1 MANTTKSAFVSLA
14 LALLIMSTT
23 LPETNAALVI
33 NGLTVNVLAIV
44 GTCRCS
50 PTVTSTC
57 PICAPLSNIKIAVKL
72 NGNVIGSANTS
83 TDGSFKITINVGNII
98 NNLVDVSNLRV
109 FIELPIAGCPIW
121 AAVSTGHLQGIPL
134 LQVGTVLNG
143 VATLLVP
150 ALSLVN

>member
-1 MANTTKSAFVSLA
+1 
-14 LALLIMSTT
+14 MSTT
-23 LPETNAALVI
+23 LPETNALII
-33 NGLTVNVLAIV
+33 NGLDVKVLAII

-57 PICAPLSNIKIAVKL
+57 TICAPLSNIKVAVKL
-72 NGNVIGSANTS
+72 NGNVIGAANTS
-83 TDGSFKITINVGNII
+83 PDGSFKITINVGSII
-98 NNLVDVSNLRV
+98 NNLVDISNLRF

-121 AAVSTGHLQGIPL
+121 AAVSTGHLEGIPL
-134 LQVGTVLNG
+134 LQLGSILNG